1 MENQEKYEGKK
12 FCVATVIPKIKPRA
26 EKIESFEEFKELIKN
41 LGGEIVE
48 EIIQK
53 RDRPDPR
60 FFIGRGKAEEIAQKN
75 DIDILAIDD
84 ILKPNQIVNLR
95 EITKKEVV
103 DREYIII
110 KIFAER
116 ATTREGKLQVELAE
130 LKYRL
135 AKLIGI
141 GKEMSQLGGMP
152 GTRGPGETKTEEIRR
167 HIFARI
173 RAIEKELEEI
183 KKTRKIH
190 RERRKKQGFLT
201 FSLVGYTNVGKSTIL
216 RALSGEDVQIK
227 NQLFTTLETR
237 VGTLK
242 GLKGIINNEY
252 SNKKILISDT
262 VGFIRNLPHSLVSAF
277 RSTLEE
283 IVFSDALIF
292 VLDISEDYE
301 KQFSTIRSVLEE
313 ISVDE
318 QKPRIIVFNK
328 IDLVSKE
335 RIIQAQQKFQDAVF
349 ISALKKTGLEELKEK
364 IIKISERIWRQ
375 NQMEKSEEIS
385 KSVI

>member
-1 MENQEKYEGKK
+1 MEIQEKYEGKK
-12 FCVATVIPKIKPRA
+12 FCVATIIPKIKPRA

-75 DIDILAIDD
+75 NIDVLAIDD

-95 EITKKEVV
+95 EITKKEVI

-135 AKLIGI
+135 AKLIGM

-152 GTRGPGETKTEEIRR
+152 GTRGPGETKTEELRR

-242 GLKGIINNEY
+242 DLTNGEY

-262 VGFIRNLPHSLVSAF
+262 VGFIRNLPHSLISAF

-292 VLDISEDYE
+292 VLDISQDYE

-313 ISVDE
+313 ILVDE

-335 RIIQAQQKFQDAVF
+335 RIIQVQQKFQDAVF

-375 NQMEKSEEIS
+375 NQMEKTEEMS
-385 KSVI
+385 KSAI

>member
-1 MENQEKYEGKK
+1 MEIQEKYEGKK
-12 FCVATVIPKIKPRA
+12 FCIATIIPKTKPRA

-41 LGGEIVE
+41 LGGEILE

-60 FFIGRGKAEEIAQKN
+60 FFIGKGKAEEIAQKN

-84 ILKPNQIVNLR
+84 ILKPNQIANLR

-190 RERRKKQGFLT
+190 RERRKKQAFLT

-216 RALSGEDVQIK
+216 RVLSGEDVQIK

-242 GLKGIINNEY
+242 GPTDEY
-252 SNKKILISDT
+252 SRILISDT

-292 VLDISEDYE
+292 VLDISKDYE
-301 KQFSTIRSVLEE
+301 KQFSTIISVLEE

-335 RIIQAQQKFQDAVF
+335 RIIQAQSKFQDAVF

-364 IIKISERIWRQ
+364 IIKISERIWNQ
-375 NQMEKSEEIS
+375 NQREKSEEMS
-385 KSVI
+385 KSAI

>member
-1 MENQEKYEGKK
+1 MEIEERYEGKK
-12 FCVATVIPKIKPRA
+12 FCVATIIPKIRSRS
-26 EKIESFEEFKELIKN
+26 EKIESFEEFKELIRN

-53 RDRPDPR
+53 RDKPDPG
-60 FFIGRGKAEEIAQKN
+60 FFIGKGKAKEIAEKN
-75 DIDILAIDD
+75 NIDILAIDD
-84 ILKPNQIVNLR
+84 ILKPNQIANLR

-135 AKLIGI
+135 AKLFGM
-141 GKEMSQLGGMP
+141 GKEMSQLGGML
-152 GTRGPGETKTEEIRR
+152 GTRGPGEPKTEELRR

-173 RAIEKELEEI
+173 RSIEKELEEI

-237 VGTLK
+237 LGTLK
-242 GLKGIINNEY
+242 GFGGGDG
-252 SNKKILISDT
+252 KILISDT

-292 VLDISEDYE
+292 VLDISKDYE
-301 KQFSTIRSVLEE
+301 KQFSTIRSVLQE

-335 RIIQAQQKFQDAVF
+335 RIFQAQQKFQDAIF
-349 ISALKKTGLEELKEK
+349 ISALKKIGLEELKER
-364 IIKISERIWRQ
+364 IIKIG
-375 NQMEKSEEIS
+375 EEIRGQSQS
-385 KSVI
+385 KNSEQIPKSAI

>member
-1 MENQEKYEGKK
+1 MEIQEKYEGKK
-12 FCVATVIPKIKPRA
+12 FCVATIIPKIKPRA

-53 RDRPDPR
+53 RDRPDLR

-75 DIDILAIDD
+75 NIDVLAIDD

-95 EITKKEVV
+95 EITKKEVI

-135 AKLIGI
+135 AKLIGM

-152 GTRGPGETKTEEIRR
+152 GTRGPGETKTEELRR

-242 GLKGIINNEY
+242 DLTNGEY

-262 VGFIRNLPHSLVSAF
+262 VGFIRNLPHSLISAF

-292 VLDISEDYE
+292 VLDISQDYE

-313 ISVDE
+313 ILVDE

-375 NQMEKSEEIS
+375 NQMEKTEEMS
-385 KSVI
+385 KSAI

>member
-1 MENQEKYEGKK
+1 MEIQEKYEGKK
-12 FCVATVIPKIKPRA
+12 FCVATIIPKIKPRA

-75 DIDILAIDD
+75 NIDVLAIDD

-95 EITKKEVV
+95 EITKKEVI

-135 AKLIGI
+135 AKLIGM

-152 GTRGPGETKTEEIRR
+152 GTRGPGETKTEELRR

-242 GLKGIINNEY
+242 DLTNGEY

-262 VGFIRNLPHSLVSAF
+262 VGFIRNLPHSLISAF

-292 VLDISEDYE
+292 VLDISQDYE

-313 ISVDE
+313 ILVDE

-375 NQMEKSEEIS
+375 NQMEKTEEMS
-385 KSVI
+385 KSAI

>member
-1 MENQEKYEGKK
+1 MEIQEKYEGKK
-12 FCVATVIPKIKPRA
+12 FCVATIIPKIKPRA

-75 DIDILAIDD
+75 NIDVLAIDD

-95 EITKKEVV
+95 EITKKEVI

-135 AKLIGI
+135 AKLIGM

-152 GTRGPGETKTEEIRR
+152 GTRGPGETKTEELRR

-242 GLKGIINNEY
+242 DLTNGEY

-292 VLDISEDYE
+292 VLDISQDYE

-313 ISVDE
+313 ILVDE

-375 NQMEKSEEIS
+375 NQMEKTEEMS
-385 KSVI
+385 KSAI

>member
-1 MENQEKYEGKK
+1 MEIEERYEGKK
-12 FCVATVIPKIKPRA
+12 FCVATIIPKIRPRS
-26 EKIESFEEFKELIKN
+26 EKIESFEEFKELIRN

-53 RDRPDPR
+53 RDKPDPG
-60 FFIGRGKAEEIAQKN
+60 FFIGKGKAKEIAEKN
-75 DIDILAIDD
+75 NIDILAIDD
-84 ILKPNQIVNLR
+84 ILKPNQIANLR

-135 AKLIGI
+135 AKLFGM
-141 GKEMSQLGGMP
+141 GKEMSQLGGML
-152 GTRGPGETKTEEIRR
+152 GTRGPGETKTEELRR

-173 RAIEKELEEI
+173 RSIEKELEEI

-237 VGTLK
+237 LGTLK
-242 GLKGIINNEY
+242 GFGGGDG
-252 SNKKILISDT
+252 KILISDT

-292 VLDISEDYE
+292 VLDISKDYE
-301 KQFSTIRSVLEE
+301 KQFSTIRSVLQE

-335 RIIQAQQKFQDAVF
+335 RIFQAQQKFQDAIF
-349 ISALKKTGLEELKEK
+349 ISALKKIGLEELK
-364 IIKISERIWRQ
+364 
-375 NQMEKSEEIS
+375 
-385 KSVI
+385 

>member
-1 MENQEKYEGKK
+1 MEIQEKYEGKK
-12 FCVATVIPKIKPRA
+12 FCVATIIPKIKPRA

-75 DIDILAIDD
+75 NIDVLAIDD

-95 EITKKEVV
+95 EITKKEVI

-135 AKLIGI
+135 AKLIGM

-152 GTRGPGETKTEEIRR
+152 GTRGPGETKTEELRR

-242 GLKGIINNEY
+242 DLTNGEY

-262 VGFIRNLPHSLVSAF
+262 VGFIRNLPHSLISAF

-292 VLDISEDYE
+292 VLDISQDYE

-313 ISVDE
+313 ILVDE

-364 IIKISERIWRQ
+364 IIKISERIWKQ
-375 NQMEKSEEIS
+375 NQMEKTEEMS
-385 KSVI
+385 KSAI